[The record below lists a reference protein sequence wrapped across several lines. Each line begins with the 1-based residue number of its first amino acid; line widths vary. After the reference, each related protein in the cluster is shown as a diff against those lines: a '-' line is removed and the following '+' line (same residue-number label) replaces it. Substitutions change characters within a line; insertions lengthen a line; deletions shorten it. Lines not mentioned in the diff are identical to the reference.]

1 MGKVIGYFW
10 NVSDSRDKT
19 IGENDLWLPIRQYW
33 NTKKHLCSII
43 CRNIE
48 DFISK
53 LQIMEHP

>member
-1 MGKVIGYFW
+1 MTA
-10 NVSDSRDKT
+10 DKT
-19 IGENDLWLPIRQYW
+19 ILEH
-33 NTKKHLCSII
+33 KKHLCSII